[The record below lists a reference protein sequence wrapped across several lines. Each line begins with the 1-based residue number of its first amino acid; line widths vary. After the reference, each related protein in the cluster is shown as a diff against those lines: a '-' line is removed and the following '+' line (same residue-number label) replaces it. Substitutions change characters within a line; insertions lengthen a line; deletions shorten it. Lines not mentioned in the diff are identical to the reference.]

1 MQTKKMQ
8 TKLKKNVRL
17 VGTALLLAGALV
29 SAGAQAEATFNAG
42 LKSTGES
49 NINGATVKAN
59 ELSDRYTTLNASGV
73 YYTALDSEK
82 TSYFIGQVGASS
94 NKYSTYTGLDNSSVG
109 ASVGLYQQL
118 TRSWSAQLT
127 GRGFSRSTEQTA
139 RDSKG
144 WGSTLEIKNQLS
156 ATVWIKGVADY
167 ESSKANLN
175 SNDNTGNTLGLSM
188 GFLPL
193 ENTFASLGFNQN
205 KRDFTLSSF
214 KTTSNTYYVDLTQ
227 RLTKNWYLN
236 GAYAMQDNSN
246 NASDLSSKNNILSA
260 AINLS
265 F

>member
-1 MQTKKMQ
+1 MQV
-8 TKLKKNVRL
+8 KLKKNVY
-17 VGTALLLAGALV
+17 LLGSSLLFAGILV
-29 SAGAQAEATFNAG
+29 SAAAQADTTFNAG
-42 LKSTGES
+42 LKTTSES
-49 NINGATVKAN
+49 NINGATVQAN

-94 NKYSTYTGLDNSSVG
+94 NKYSTYTGLDSSSVG
-109 ASVGLYQQL
+109 ASAGLYQQL
-118 TRSWSAQLT
+118 TQSWSAQLT
-127 GRGFSRSTEQTA
+127 GRGFGRSTTNPD

-156 ATVWIKGVADY
+156 TTVWIKGVADY
-167 ESSKANLN
+167 ESTKANLN

-205 KRDFTLSSF
+205 KRNFTLSSF

-227 RLTKNWYLN
+227 RISKILYLN
-236 GAYAMQDNSN
+236 FAYAMQNNSN
-246 NASDLSSKNNILSA
+246 SASDLSSKNNILSA